1 MRARQTDTDENH
13 ALQKCFI
20 QRSADSKPLVISI
33 YFCSF
38 YEPDFV
44 FTYTGFIIHFYKLID
59 KCAHTRQST

>member
-33 YFCSF
+33 SV
-38 YEPDFV
+38 V
-44 FTYTGFIIHFYKLID
+44 FMSRFFFNIHMLYHPFLQID
-59 KCAHTRQST
+59 R

>member
-33 YFCSF
+33 SVVFMSRIF
-38 YEPDFV
+38 

>member
-33 YFCSF
+33 SV
-38 YEPDFV
+38 V
-44 FTYTGFIIHFYKLID
+44 FMSWIL
-59 KCAHTRQST
+59 HTQALSSISTN